1 MKIITLMEDK
11 AASGEFVAERGLC
24 QYIETA
30 KHKILFDMGP
40 SGSFVENAKTLGVDL
55 GEVDIAVL
63 SHGHSDHGG
72 GLETFCFVNHMAD
85 VFVNPEAFGDFY
97 AVLPGQEPRYI
108 GLSNQLWRIEN
119 RMVPSVPG
127 LTLGGELTFLGDI
140 PNTFEW
146 TPVVPKLQQK
156 TDSGFVRDEFRHE
169 QHLLVSSQGKT
180 VLFAG
185 CAHGGIVNIV
195 RAAEE
200 VLGKRP
206 DAVFAGFHLFELDPE
221 DPRSMEN
228 LTAVAAELSKG
239 DTVYYAGH
247 CTGDWA
253 FEVLQ
258 GIMGDRMRPM
268 RAGSVVKI

>member
-1 MKIITLMEDK
+1 MVVPVPPIHRFINLQSLRITYKGDNMTEN
-11 AASGEFVAERGLC
+11 
-24 QYIETA
+24 
-30 KHKILFDMGP
+30 IL
-40 SGSFVENAKTLGVDL
+40 ALGIDL
-55 GEVDIAVL
+55 GTTSISAAVTDISA
-63 SHGHSDHGG
+63 GTQ
-72 GLETFCFVNHMAD
+72 LEFFTVNHMAD

-97 AVLPGQEPRYI
+97 AVLPGEEPRYI

-185 CAHGGIVNIV
+185 CAHGGIVNVV

-221 DPRSMEN
+221 DPKSMEN
-228 LTAVAAELSKG
+228 LTAVAAELSRG

-253 FEVLQ
+253 FEVLR
-258 GIMGDRMRPM
+258 GLMGDRIRPM
-268 RAGSVVKI
+268 HAGTVVEI

>member
-11 AASGEFVAERGLC
+11 PASGEFVAERGLC

-72 GLETFCFVNHMAD
+72 GLETFCAVNHRAD
-85 VFVNPEAFGDFY
+85 VFVSPEAFGDYY
-97 AVLPGQEPRYI
+97 AVLPGKEPNYI
-108 GLSNQLWRIEN
+108 GLSDQLWRIEN
-119 RMVPSVPG
+119 RMVPTVPG
-127 LTLGGELTFLGDI
+127 LTLGEELTFLGEI

-156 TDSGFVRDEFRHE
+156 TADGFIRDEFHHE

-195 RAAEE
+195 RAAEK

-221 DPRSMEN
+221 DPKSMEN
-228 LTAVAAELSKG
+228 LTAVAEELSKG

-253 FEVLQ
+253 FSVLQ
-258 GIMGDRMRPM
+258 GLMGDRMRPM
-268 RAGSVVKI
+268 RAGTVAEI

>member
-40 SGSFVENAKTLGVDL
+40 SGSFVKNAETLGVDL

-108 GLSNQLWRIEN
+108 GLSNQLWRVEN

-185 CAHGGIVNIV
+185 CAHGGIVNIELESKISRRV
-195 RAAEE
+195 TDAKTLFCKVERFCD
-200 VLGKRP
+200 VL
-206 DAVFAGFHLFELDPE
+206 FAH
-221 DPRSMEN
+221 
-228 LTAVAAELSKG
+228 KG
-239 DTVYYAGH
+239 DIRAVSSVRSYDQNRRRH
-247 CTGDWA
+247 
-253 FEVLQ
+253 
-258 GIMGDRMRPM
+258 GI
-268 RAGSVVKI
+268 RARI

>member
-30 KHKILFDMGP
+30 RHKILFDMGP
-40 SGSFVENAKTLGVDL
+40 GGSFVQNAKTLGVDL

-72 GLETFCFVNHMAD
+72 GLETFCTVNNKAD
-85 VFVNPEAFGDFY
+85 VFVNPEAFGDYY
-97 AVLPGQEPRYI
+97 AVLPGKEPNYI
-108 GLSNQLWRIEN
+108 GLSDQLWRIEN
-119 RMVPSVPG
+119 RMVPTVPG
-127 LTLGGELTFLGDI
+127 LTLGGELTFLGEI

-156 TDSGFVRDEFRHE
+156 TADGFIRDEFHHE
-169 QHLLVSSQGKT
+169 QHLLVSSRGKT

-206 DAVFAGFHLFELDPE
+206 DVVFAGFHLFELDPE
-221 DPRSMEN
+221 DPKSMEN

-253 FEVLQ
+253 FSVLQ
-258 GIMGDRMRPM
+258 GLMGDRMRPM
-268 RAGSVVKI
+268 RAGTVVEL

>member
-1 MKIITLMEDK
+1 MKIITLMEDQ

-55 GEVDIAVL
+55 GDVDIAVL

-72 GLETFCFVNHMAD
+72 GLETFCAMNYKAD

-108 GLSNQLWRIEN
+108 GLSNQLWRVEN
-119 RMVPSVPG
+119 RMVPSIPG

-156 TDSGFVRDEFRHE
+156 TEQGFVRDEFRHE

-180 VLFAG
+180 ALFAG
-185 CAHGGIVNIV
+185 CAHGGIVNVV
-195 RAAEE
+195 RTAEE
-200 VLGKRP
+200 TLGKRP
-206 DAVFAGFHLFELDPE
+206 DVVFAGFHLFELDPE

-253 FEVLQ
+253 FSVLQ
-258 GIMGDRMRPM
+258 GLMGDRMRPM
-268 RAGSVVKI
+268 RAGTVVEI

>member
-11 AASGEFVAERGLC
+11 PASGEFIAERGLC

-30 KHKILFDMGP
+30 NHKLLFDMGP
-40 SGSFVENAKTLGVDL
+40 GGSFVQNAETLGVDL
-55 GEVDIAVL
+55 EAVDVAVL

-72 GLETFCFVNHMAD
+72 GLEAFCDLNHRAG

-97 AVLPGQEPRYI
+97 AVLPGKEPNYI
-108 GLSNQLWRIEN
+108 GLSDRLWRIED
-119 RMVPSVPG
+119 RMVPAVPG
-127 LTLGGELTFLGDI
+127 LKLDEELTLLGEI

-146 TPVVPKLQQK
+146 TPVVPKLQEK
-156 TDSGFVRDEFRHE
+156 TADGFIRDEFHHE

-200 VLGKRP
+200 ELGKRP
-206 DAVFAGFHLFELDPE
+206 DVVFAGFHLFELDPD
-221 DPRSMEN
+221 DPKSMEN

-253 FEVLQ
+253 FSVLQ
-258 GIMGDRMRPM
+258 GMMGDRMRPM
-268 RAGSVVKI
+268 RAGTVVEL

>member
-11 AASGEFVAERGLC
+11 PASGEFVAERGLC

-40 SGSFVENAKTLGVDL
+40 GGSFVQNAETLGVDL

-72 GLETFCFVNHMAD
+72 GLETFCSVNHRAD
-85 VFVNPEAFGDFY
+85 VFVNPEAFGDYY
-97 AVLPGQEPRYI
+97 AVLPGKEPNYI
-108 GLSNQLWRIEN
+108 GLSDQLWRIEN
-119 RMVPSVPG
+119 RMVPTVPG
-127 LTLGGELTFLGDI
+127 LTLGEELTFLGEI

-156 TDSGFVRDEFRHE
+156 TADGFIRDEFHHE

-200 VLGKRP
+200 TLGKRP
-206 DAVFAGFHLFELDPE
+206 DVVFAGFHLFELDPA
-221 DPRSMEN
+221 DPKSMEN
-228 LTAVAAELSKG
+228 LTAVAAELSRG

-253 FEVLQ
+253 FSVLQ
-258 GIMGDRMRPM
+258 GLMGDRMRPM
-268 RAGSVVKI
+268 RAGTVVEL

>member
-72 GLETFCFVNHMAD
+72 GLEIFCSVNHMAD

-108 GLSNQLWRIEN
+108 GLSNQLWRIEI

-156 TDSGFVRDEFRHE
+156 TDSGFVRAEFRHA

-221 DPRSMEN
+221 DPRSMET
-228 LTAVAAELSKG
+228 LTAVAAELAKG
-239 DTVYYAGH
+239 ATVYYAGH

>member
-11 AASGEFVAERGLC
+11 PASGEFVAERGLC

-40 SGSFVENAKTLGVDL
+40 GGGFVQNAETLGVDL

-72 GLETFCFVNHMAD
+72 GLETFCSVNHRAD
-85 VFVNPEAFGDFY
+85 VFVNPEAFGDYY
-97 AVLPGQEPRYI
+97 AVLPGKEPNYI
-108 GLSNQLWRIEN
+108 GLSDQLWRIEN
-119 RMVPSVPG
+119 RMVPTVPG
-127 LTLGGELTFLGDI
+127 LTLGEELTFLGEI

-146 TPVVPKLQQK
+146 TPIVPKLQQK
-156 TDSGFVRDEFRHE
+156 TADGFIRDEFHHE

-200 VLGKRP
+200 TLGKRP
-206 DAVFAGFHLFELDPE
+206 DVVFAGFHLFELDPA
-221 DPRSMEN
+221 DPKSMEN
-228 LTAVAAELSKG
+228 LTAVAAELSRG

-253 FEVLQ
+253 FSVLQ
-258 GIMGDRMRPM
+258 GMMGDRMRPM
-268 RAGSVVKI
+268 RAGTVVEL